1 MSNVHVSTTTP
12 IRTWYI
18 TAYPTDDVG
27 PTLDPTTTFADLWQ
41 ALKQGGCVY
50 AALGGDADSVV
61 RERVFEHLAALL
73 GTDYDRIYT
82 LWALDD

>member
-1 MSNVHVSTTTP
+1 MSKLQVSTTTP

-18 TAYPTDDVG
+18 MAYPTDDVG

-41 ALKQGGCVY
+41 ALKHRGCVY
-50 AALGGDADSVV
+50 ATLGGDADSIV
-61 RERVFEHLAALL
+61 RERVFEKLAALL

>member
-1 MSNVHVSTTTP
+1 MSKRQVSATTP

-27 PTLDPTTTFADLWQ
+27 PTLNPTTTFADLWQ
-41 ALKQGGCVY
+41 AIKDGVCVY
-50 AALGGDADSVV
+50 ATLGGDADSVV
-61 RERVFEHLAALL
+61 RERVFEKLAALL

-82 LWALDD
+82 LWTL

>member
-1 MSNVHVSTTTP
+1 MSKRQVSATTP

-27 PTLDPTTTFADLWQ
+27 PTLNPTTTFADLWQ
-41 ALKQGGCVY
+41 AIKDGVCVY
-50 AALGGDADSVV
+50 ATLGGDADSVV
-61 RERVFEHLAALL
+61 RERVFAQLAALL

-82 LWALDD
+82 LWTL

>member
-1 MSNVHVSTTTP
+1 MSKLHVSATTP

-27 PTLDPTTTFADLWQ
+27 PTLNPATTFADLWQ

-61 RERVFEHLAALL
+61 RERVFAQLAALL

-82 LWALDD
+82 LWVLDD

>member
-1 MSNVHVSTTTP
+1 MSKLHVSATTP

-27 PTLDPTTTFADLWQ
+27 HTLDPTVTFADLWQ
-41 ALKQGGCVY
+41 ALKQGRRCVY
-50 AALGGDADSVV
+50 AALGGEADSTV
-61 RERVFEHLAALL
+61 RERVFEKLAALL

-82 LWALDD
+82 LWTL

>member
-1 MSNVHVSTTTP
+1 MSNRRVSTTTP

-18 TAYPTDDVG
+18 TTYPTDDVG
-27 PTLDPTTTFADLWQ
+27 PTLDPTITFADLWQ
-41 ALKQGGCVY
+41 ALKHRGCVY
-50 AALGGDADSVV
+50 ATLGGEADSMV
-61 RERVFEHLAALL
+61 RERVFERLAALL

>member
-1 MSNVHVSTTTP
+1 MSKLHVSTTTP

-18 TAYPTDDVG
+18 SAYPTDDVG
-27 PTLDPTTTFADLWQ
+27 PTLNPATTFADLWQ
-41 ALKQGGCVY
+41 ALTYGGCVY

-61 RERVFEHLAALL
+61 RERVFEKLAALL
-73 GTDYDRIYT
+73 GTDYDSIYT

>member
-1 MSNVHVSTTTP
+1 MSNVRVSTTP

-27 PTLDPTTTFADLWQ
+27 PTLDPTVTFADLWQ
-41 ALKQGGCVY
+41 ALKQGRCVY
-50 AALGGDADSVV
+50 AALGGDADSIV

>member
-1 MSNVHVSTTTP
+1 MSKLQVSTTP

-18 TAYPTDDVG
+18 KTYPADNVG

-41 ALKQGGCVY
+41 ALKQGSCVY
-50 AALGGDADSVV
+50 ATLGGDADSVV
-61 RERVFEHLAALL
+61 RERVFAQLAALL

-82 LWALDD
+82 LWTL